1 MSGGLENLKK
11 NVRRIRRA
19 GRIIKMKIMP
29 NVLDREYYAHK
40 EEYDTRAI
48 EVLESGW
55 YILGKQV
62 MEFEREYSQFTGTDY
77 CVGVASGLDALI
89 LAFRAL
95 GIGKGDRVIVPANT
109 YIASVM
115 GVTINGAE
123 PVFVEPDKFYNIDV
137 EKIEGSIDSY
147 TKAILA
153 VHLYGQPAQMTK
165 IMKIAKK
172 YNLSVVEDCA
182 QAHGALVDGK
192 KVGSFGDV
200 GCWSFYPSKNIGAYG
215 DAGAVTTNNKCLAEE
230 IKILR
235 NYGSEKKYYNKIVG
249 YNSRLDEMQAGLLRI
264 KLKYIDEI
272 TKEKTE
278 IAKYYSRNIKN
289 NKIILPEVAQ
299 NVKSVWHQYVIYTK
313 EREELISYLLRNEIG
328 TAIHYPIPP
337 HLSDAYK
344 YMGYKNGDFPIT
356 EQYASHIISLPSYN
370 GMTLEELEYIVHII
384 NQY

>member
-1 MSGGLENLKK
+1 
-11 NVRRIRRA
+11 
-19 GRIIKMKIMP
+19 MKIMP

-137 EKIEGSIDSY
+137 EKIEWSIDSY

>member
-1 MSGGLENLKK
+1 
-11 NVRRIRRA
+11 
-19 GRIIKMKIMP
+19 MKIMP

-200 GCWSFYPSKNIGAYG
+200 GCWSFYPLS
-215 DAGAVTTNNKCLAEE
+215 
-230 IKILR
+230 
-235 NYGSEKKYYNKIVG
+235 
-249 YNSRLDEMQAGLLRI
+249 
-264 KLKYIDEI
+264 
-272 TKEKTE
+272 
-278 IAKYYSRNIKN
+278 
-289 NKIILPEVAQ
+289 
-299 NVKSVWHQYVIYTK
+299 
-313 EREELISYLLRNEIG
+313 LI
-328 TAIHYPIPP
+328 
-337 HLSDAYK
+337 
-344 YMGYKNGDFPIT
+344 
-356 EQYASHIISLPSYN
+356 HI
-370 GMTLEELEYIVHII
+370 
-384 NQY
+384 